1 MVKPFIFVVG
11 ILSAVFMPTA
21 SYALSLKQQ
30 LPPIVILYPDGSYYT
45 LKVDQ
50 EIFVTDYPAYQLH
63 EDDLEIR
70 FIQIEPWDK
79 RDFEVDIDIV
89 PPPKLI
95 TGEDDG

>member
-1 MVKPFIFVVG
+1 MKYLLAALF
-11 ILSAVFMPTA
+11 LLA
-21 SYALSLKQQ
+21 STSHALSLKQQ
-30 LPPIVILYPDGSYYT
+30 VPPIVILYPDGSYYT

-50 EIFVTDYPAYQLH
+50 EIFVTDYPAYQLQ

-89 PPPKLI
+89 PAPKLI